1 MKFEITQYQNEKFYI
16 TLSEIII
23 FTDCQ
28 ITNYLDLTL
37 EEYRDILKAS
47 NGVSRI
53 LDNDEIEFTN
63 IEDAE
68 RAVEYLEPYLILTKL
83 TK

>member
-28 ITNYLDLTL
+28 IANYLDLTL